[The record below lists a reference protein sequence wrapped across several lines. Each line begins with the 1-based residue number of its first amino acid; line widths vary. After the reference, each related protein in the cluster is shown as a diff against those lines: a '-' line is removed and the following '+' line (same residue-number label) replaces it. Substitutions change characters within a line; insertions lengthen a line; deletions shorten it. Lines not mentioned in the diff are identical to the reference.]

1 MTTAIAL
8 IVLGG
13 VLLFV
18 GGEALVRGAS
28 GIALRSGLSPMV
40 VGLTVVAF
48 GTSCPELAVS
58 LGAALDGHG
67 DMAIGNVVGS
77 NIVNIALVAALAALI
92 KPIATDRDLI
102 RIDGPVLIAV
112 SVAVAVFVWL
122 GEVTRTYGLVLL
134 LLLVVYTVFRIK
146 VARNPNTDE
155 DTAPGS
161 QSIWILLLLTI
172 VGIAALAFGGSF
184 LVDGA
189 LVFARNL
196 GLSEAI
202 IGLTLLAL
210 GTSLPEIATTIVAS
224 TRGSSD
230 LALGNA
236 IGSCIYN
243 VLAVLAATAVISP
256 IAVNGISPVDAAMVL
271 VTAIGLW
278 IIIYTGRTF
287 TRLEGATLLA
297 LYFGYFAWLFIR

>member
-1 MTTAIAL
+1 MTIAIGL
-8 IVLGG
+8 ILLGG
-13 VLLFV
+13 FLLFA

-58 LGAALDGHG
+58 LGAALDGHS

-77 NIVNIALVAALAALI
+77 NIVNIALVAAIAALI
-92 KPIATDRDLI
+92 KPIAIDRDLI

-112 SVAVAVFVWL
+112 SLAVGVFVWL
-122 GEVTRTYGLVLL
+122 GEVTRVHGLL
-134 LLLVVYTVFRIK
+134 LLLCLLVYTVLRIRI
-146 VARNPNTDE
+146 ARTTDDDE
-155 DTAPGS
+155 TSKDDSAPLWRL
-161 QSIWILLLLTI
+161 IVLTI

-189 LVFARNL
+189 LVFARNM

-210 GTSLPEIATTIVAS
+210 GTSLPEIATTIIAS
-224 TRGSSD
+224 MRGSSE

-243 VLAVLAATAVISP
+243 VLAVLAATA
-256 IAVNGISPVDAAMVL
+256 AVTPMVVTGLSFVDAAMVL
-271 VTAIGLW
+271 AAGAVFW
-278 IIIYTGRTF
+278 VF
-287 TRLEGATLLA
+287 RLAFRPLTPPGSSRLDL
-297 LYFGYFAWLFIR
+297 

>member
-1 MTTAIAL
+1 VATAVGL
-8 IVLGG
+8 ILLGG
-13 VLLFV
+13 LLLFA

-58 LGAALDGHG
+58 LGAALDGHSN
-67 DMAIGNVVGS
+67 MAIGNVVGS

-92 KPIATDRDLI
+92 KPIVTDRDLI
-102 RIDGPVLIAV
+102 RIDGPVLVAV
-112 SVAVAVFVWL
+112 SLAVSAFVWL
-122 GEVTRTYGLVLL
+122 GEVTRTHGII
-134 LLLVVYTVFRIK
+134 LLVCLIVYTVLRIRI
-146 VARNPNTDE
+146 ARGTGDS
-155 DTAPGS
+155 DASDAPSTPLWGLIS
-161 QSIWILLLLTI
+161 LTV

-189 LVFARNL
+189 LVFARKM

-210 GTSLPEIATTIVAS
+210 GTSLPEIATTIIAS
-224 TRGSSD
+224 IRGSSE

-243 VLAVLAATAVISP
+243 ILAVLAATAAVSP
-256 IAVNGISPVDAAMVL
+256 LVVTGLSPVDALMVL
-271 VTAIGLW
+271 ATATGLW
-278 IIIYTGRTF
+278 LIIFTGRIF
-287 TRLEGATLLA
+287 TRLEGALLLS
-297 LYFGYFAWLFIR
+297 LYFGYFAWLFVR

>member
-1 MTTAIAL
+1 MTIAIGL
-8 IVLGG
+8 ILLGG
-13 VLLFV
+13 FLLFA

-58 LGAALDGHG
+58 LGAALDGHS

-77 NIVNIALVAALAALI
+77 NIVNIALVAAIAALI
-92 KPIATDRDLI
+92 KPIAIDRDLI

-112 SVAVAVFVWL
+112 SLAVGVFVWL
-122 GEVTRTYGLVLL
+122 GEVTRVHGLL
-134 LLLVVYTVFRIK
+134 LLLCLLVYTVLRIRI
-146 VARNPNTDE
+146 ARTTDDDE
-155 DTAPGS
+155 TSKDDSAPLWRL
-161 QSIWILLLLTI
+161 IVLTI

-189 LVFARNL
+189 LVFARNM

-210 GTSLPEIATTIVAS
+210 GTSLPEIATTIIAS
-224 TRGSSD
+224 MRGSSE

-243 VLAVLAATAVISP
+243 VLAVLAATA
-256 IAVNGISPVDAAMVL
+256 AVTPMVVTGLSFVDAAMVL
-271 VTAIGLW
+271 GTAMGLW
-278 IIIYTGRTF
+278 LIIYTGRVF
-287 TRLEGATLLA
+287 TRLEAALLLA
-297 LYFGYFAWLFIR
+297 LYFGYFAWLFVR

>member
-1 MTTAIAL
+1 MTTAIGL
-8 IVLGG
+8 ILLGG

-102 RIDGPVLIAV
+102 RIDGPVLIAI
-112 SVAVAVFVWL
+112 SAAVAGFIWL
-122 GEVTRTYGLVLL
+122 GEVTRTYGLILL
-134 LLLVVYTVFRIK
+134 LFLVVYTVLRIR
-146 VARNPNTDE
+146 VARSDDQVDGGDN
-155 DTAPGS
+155 DTSSTWVLVA
-161 QSIWILLLLTI
+161 LTI
-172 VGIAALAFGGSF
+172 VGIGALAFGGSF

-189 LVFARNL
+189 LVFARKM

-224 TRGSSD
+224 LRGSSE

-243 VLAVLAATAVISP
+243 VLAVLAATAVVSP
-256 IAVNGISPVDAAMVL
+256 IAVTGISPIDAAMVL
-271 VTAIGLW
+271 ATAIGLW
-278 IIIYTGRTF
+278 VIIYTGRVF
-287 TRLEGATLLA
+287 TRLEAGTLLT